1 MNKQCAGLSNRPHIK
16 HQQVTPNDFDYL
28 MMLESERLANKAMTD
43 NEDKFSQFFLAGKLM
58 ANPLSDAELIEHIE
72 ALEEVVLEGK
82 AHLSAAKWEQRDRGA
97 KKTLGGN
104 WTISPT
110 GPDQVVSDSINKVEL
125 RQKRMTKLDKQTAK
139 FRALGFTQAEIDAMT
154 TGLRAVAAADTQE
167 EKQKIMN
174 REKLLAQSPA
184 TNFTSP
190 LASLFGKK
198 SSSPETSAENP
209 NPNGNEK
216 GMAVPTIK
224 PNDEAP
230 VKPIDFTSLFKK
242 D

>member
-1 MNKQCAGLSNRPHIK
+1 
-16 HQQVTPNDFDYL
+16 
-28 MMLESERLANKAMTD
+28 MMLEAERSSNKAVTE
-43 NEDKFSQFFLAGKLM
+43 NEDRFATFFTAGKLM
-58 ANPLSDAELIEHIE
+58 ADPLSDAELIEHIE

-82 AHLSAAKWEQRDRGA
+82 AHLSAAKWAQRDRSA

-110 GPDQVVSDSINKVEL
+110 QPDQTVTDSINKVEL

-154 TGLRAVAAADTQE
+154 TGLRAIAVADTDE
-167 EKQKIMN
+167 EKQKIID
-174 REKLLAQSPA
+174 REKLLVTSPA
-184 TNFTSP
+184 ANFTSP
-190 LASLFGKK
+190 IASLFVKAPK
-198 SSSPETSAENP
+198 EPEPT
-209 NPNGNEK
+209 NGNENQ
-216 GMAVPTIK
+216 GMAIPTIK
-224 PNDEAP
+224 PIDEAP